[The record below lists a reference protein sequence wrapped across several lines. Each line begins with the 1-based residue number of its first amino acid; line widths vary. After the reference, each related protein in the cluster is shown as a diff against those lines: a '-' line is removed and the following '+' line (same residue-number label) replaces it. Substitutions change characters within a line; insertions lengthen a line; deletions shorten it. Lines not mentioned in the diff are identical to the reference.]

1 MSKLKSPIVA
11 AIASAALTAAVV
23 GGVAIAQ
30 TSSSVITACV
40 AENTGNVRIVASASA
55 CRPNETSQTWNQ
67 QGPQGPAGRDGVDG
81 TDGADGTDGTDGT
94 NGVSGHEI
102 VRYSQPWN
110 PGVQAAQMFMS
121 CPAGKK
127 VLSGGHYAWLVP
139 GEVHVSQNF
148 PTGDSAW
155 TLLLYAPRDW
165 TASDD
170 RQPELRGWIVC
181 AFAS

>member
-1 MSKLKSPIVA
+1 MSKLKSPIVT

-55 CRPNETSQTWNQ
+55 CRPNETSRTWNQ

-81 TDGADGTDGTDGT
+81 TDGADGTDGT

-102 VRYSQPWN
+102 VRYFQPWN